1 MPKIQWQ
8 RLPPAVLSH
17 LVERVRESARGTDDL
32 KRLDDWK
39 RTEPEA
45 PDGQWHK
52 DFGSFKVCGKRRA
65 SADCSH
71 PRSEGVRH
79 EAVDA
84 MSGALTSET

>member
-45 PDGQWHK
+45 PDGQWYK
-52 DFGSFKVCGKRRA
+52 DFGSFKVCGK
-65 SADCSH
+65 
-71 PRSEGVRH
+71 
-79 EAVDA
+79 
-84 MSGALTSET
+84 GALPLTVLTRDQKAFGTKL